1 MPRPA
6 APAPAPTVAMP
17 AVDFDKTPFIVIW
30 ETTQACDLACKHCR
44 ANAIAGPIP
53 GELTT
58 KEGKKLIDEV
68 ADMGA
73 PLMVLSGGDP
83 ATRDDL
89 IELVK
94 HGKKRGL
101 RMATIP
107 AATPRLTRDLIFR
120 LKDAGLDQVA
130 FSLDFPSA
138 ELHDAF
144 RGVPGAFDKTLQGIA
159 WAKEAGIPPQVNSC
173 VWGGSSV
180 YLQQMAD
187 LVEKL
192 GVVFW
197 EVFFLVPTGRGTDI
211 AGLNAT
217 HCEELFEIL
226 MKAQNRQ
233 KYILKVTEA
242 PHYRRFLAQRRE
254 EEHGRAAPKHQAS
267 GPAAKDGKGSMQMA
281 HRGVNAGNGFVFIS
295 HLGGIFPSGF
305 LPMSAGNVRE
315 RSLADAYR
323 NSELFRDLRDVTKLK
338 GRCGRCPF
346 AENCGG
352 SRSRAFALTGDWLET
367 DPWCSYE
374 PPQVGKD
381 KARAAR
387 K

>member
-1 MPRPA
+1 MPRPD

-305 LPMSAGNVRE
+305 LPMGAGNVRE
-315 RSLADAYR
+315 TSLADAYR
-323 NSELFRDLRDVTKLK
+323 NSDLFKDLRDPSKLK